1 MAPRVAGG
9 HARAGR
15 ASRGGPGAGPSPQRR
30 PASRVRLEADSAGW
44 TRAPGEKDA
53 RPACQP
59 PGFASQAGGGAGV
72 SAELPYLVYSVV
84 PTGLREQG
92 VRGLL
97 SLDDHAPPHVHCF
110 VGDGEVVV
118 DLEPAVAV
126 REEHG
131 RLTVAER
138 RRVLALVQARRG
150 RLLRRWRR
158 IHGR

>member
-1 MAPRVAGG
+1 M
-9 HARAGR
+9 
-15 ASRGGPGAGPSPQRR
+15 PSPPVSHRR
-30 PASRVRLEADSAGW
+30 GPPALAAPARRDERVNAVW
-44 TRAPGEKDA
+44 TRSPGEKDA

-59 PGFASQAGGGAGV
+59 PGFAPQAGGGAGV
-72 SAELPYLVYSVV
+72 SAVLPYLVYPVV
-84 PTGLREQG
+84 PTVLREQG

-110 VGDGEVVV
+110 VGDGEIVVE
-118 DLEPAVAV
+118 LEPAVAV

-138 RRVLALVQARRG
+138 RRVLALVRARRG